1 MIARARY
8 AAFACAA
15 VQSLLLGCGSAP
27 DDAKLQVA
35 GQGAEAPKRAEA
47 AASASIPA
55 GAAASRPVASSER
68 GEAPGRVVSGAA
80 GSSAP
85 PDASGSATVTE
96 TADEIVD
103 PTGVWWTEAETI
115 GSEVLPWLGQL
126 DGTKIRFVMRVDV
139 SGSAPENI
147 VKFEFCQLQ
156 TEWTDP
162 MDPANITTIGFRP
175 NTVAAFSE
183 TRTIDLGGL
192 RAGDSVPLPS
202 LEFRGGTDESGMQI
216 DDDSDGNPAVTAW
229 VRTLLGIEI
238 EVFETITIPA
248 NLTLTAPDADT
259 LMGTLDFS
267 ADALII
273 SSNNVIIGAGT
284 PVTITPDSKA
294 VPVTVKRLP
303 GGAGT
308 DCTAL
313 PSTIQFTTVPPPP
326 PVLIPPP
333 EPAP

>member
-1 MIARARY
+1 M
-8 AAFACAA
+8 
-15 VQSLLLGCGSAP
+15 
-27 DDAKLQVA
+27 VA
-35 GQGAEAPKRAEA
+35 ENIDG
-47 AASASIPA
+47 
-55 GAAASRPVASSER
+55 
-68 GEAPGRVVSGAA
+68 
-80 GSSAP
+80 
-85 PDASGSATVTE
+85 T
-96 TADEIVD
+96 VD
-103 PTGVWWTEAETI
+103 PTGQWWTEAETI

-126 DGTKIRFVMRVDV
+126 DGAKIRFVMRVDV
-139 SGSAPENI
+139 SGVAPANT

-162 MDPANITTIGFRP
+162 MDPNNITTIGFRP

-183 TRTIDLGGL
+183 TRTIDLGNL
-192 RAGDSVPLPS
+192 RPGDKVPLPS

-216 DDDSDGNPAVTAW
+216 DDDGDGNPAVTAW
-229 VRTLLGIEI
+229 VRTLLGLEI
-238 EVFETITIPA
+238 EVYETINIPA
-248 NLTLTAPDADT
+248 TLDLTAPDADT

-267 ADALII
+267 ADALIV

-303 GGAGT
+303 SGAGA
-308 DCTAL
+308 DCSSV
-313 PSTIQFTTVPPPP
+313 PSTIKFTTVPPPP

>member
-1 MIARARY
+1 MIARAHFPT
-8 AAFACAA
+8 FACAA
-15 VQSLLLGCGSAP
+15 VQCLLLGCDNAADGSKPKAAAP
-27 DDAKLQVA
+27 TAGAPSRADDARSV
-35 GQGAEAPKRAEA
+35 
-47 AASASIPA
+47 SNVA
-55 GAAASRPVASSER
+55 GAAAPSASAASDR
-68 GEAPGRVVSGAA
+68 VGSPGSIVSATAGASAP
-80 GSSAP
+80 SSA
-85 PDASGSATVTE
+85 SGG
-96 TADEIVD
+96 ADVAENTDEPVD
-103 PTGVWWTEAETI
+103 PTGTWWTEAETV

-126 DGTKIRFVMRVDV
+126 DGAKIRFVMRVDV
-139 SGSAPENI
+139 SGVAPENV

-162 MDPANITTIGFRP
+162 MDPNNITTIGFRP

-192 RAGDSVPLPS
+192 RPGDKVPLPS
-202 LEFRGGTDESGMQI
+202 LEFLGGTDESGMQV
-216 DDDSDGNPAVTAW
+216 DDDGDGNPAVTAW
-229 VRTLLGIEI
+229 VRTLLGLEI
-238 EVFETITIPA
+238 EVFETINIPA
-248 NLTLTAPDADT
+248 TLDLTAPDANT

-294 VPVTVKRLP
+294 VPVTVKRFP
-303 GGAGT
+303 SGAGT
-308 DCTAL
+308 DCSSV
-313 PSTIQFTTVPPPP
+313 PSTIKFTTVPPPP

>member
-1 MIARARY
+1 MIARAPY
-8 AAFACAA
+8 AAFAFAA
-15 VQSLLLGCGSAP
+15 VQSLLLGCGSAA
-27 DDAKLQVA
+27 DGSKQEVA
-35 GQGAEAPKRAEA
+35 GQAATAPSRAENTA
-47 AASASIPA
+47 TAA
-55 GAAASRPVASSER
+55 GAAASGPVTSAERSGASS
-68 GEAPGRVVSGAA
+68 PVSSGSA
-80 GSSAP
+80 GSPAA
-85 PDASGSATVTE
+85 PDASGRASVAEDT
-96 TADEIVD
+96 DEPVD
-103 PTGVWWTEAETI
+103 PTGGWWTEAETV

-126 DGTKIRFVMRVDV
+126 DGAKIRFVMRVDV

-175 NTVAAFSE
+175 STVAAFSE
-183 TRTIDLGGL
+183 TRTIDLGNL
-192 RAGDSVPLPS
+192 RPGDSVPLPS
-202 LEFRGGTDESGMQI
+202 LEFRGGTDESGMQV
-216 DDDSDGNPAVTAW
+216 DDDGDGNPAVTAW

-303 GGAGT
+303 TGAGT
-308 DCTAL
+308 DCSAV

>member
-8 AAFACAA
+8 AAFAFAA
-15 VQSLLLGCGSAP
+15 VQSLSLGCGSAADGSKP
-27 DDAKLQVA
+27 KA
-35 GQGAEAPKRAEA
+35 AEPVRAA
-47 AASASIPA
+47 DTASASSAA
-55 GAAASRPVASSER
+55 GAAAPSLSAMSER
-68 GEAPGRVVSGAA
+68 GGPTGSIVSSTAGTSAPSNAASGGAA
-80 GSSAP
+80 NVA
-85 PDASGSATVTE
+85 E
-96 TADEIVD
+96 NEDEPVD

-126 DGTKIRFVMRVDV
+126 DGTKIRFVMRVEV

-147 VKFEFCQLQ
+147 VKFQFCQLQ

-162 MDPANITTIGFRP
+162 MDPNNITTIGFRP
-175 NTVAAFSE
+175 DTVAAFSE
-183 TRTIDLGGL
+183 TRTIDLGNL

-216 DDDSDGNPAVTAW
+216 DDDGDGNPAVTAW
-229 VRTLLGIEI
+229 VRTLLGLEI

-248 NLTLTAPDADT
+248 SLTLTAPDADT
-259 LMGTLDFS
+259 LQGTLDFS
-267 ADALII
+267 ADALIV

-294 VPVTVKRLP
+294 VPVTVNRLP
-303 GGAGT
+303 SGAGT
-308 DCTAL
+308 DCSDV

-333 EPAP
+333 EPVP

>member
-1 MIARARY
+1 MVTRALY
-8 AAFACAA
+8 ATFAFAA
-15 VQSLLLGCGSAP
+15 VQSLLGCGGAADGSKPNAAGQVAATPAAPNRADAAPSAMSSAP
-27 DDAKLQVA
+27 NAT
-35 GQGAEAPKRAEA
+35 P
-47 AASASIPA
+47 
-55 GAAASRPVASSER
+55 SRSDQ
-68 GEAPGRVVSGAA
+68 PGSLVTGTA

-85 PDASGSATVTE
+85 LDVSPGSNGE
-96 TADEIVD
+96 ENDDEAVD

-139 SGSAPENI
+139 SGVAPENV

-162 MDPANITTIGFRP
+162 ADPNNITTIGFRP
-175 NTVAAFSE
+175 ATVAAFSE
-183 TRTIDLGGL
+183 TRTIDLGNL
-192 RAGDSVPLPS
+192 HPGDDVPMPP

-216 DDDSDGNPAVTAW
+216 DDDGDGNPAVTAW
-229 VRTLLGIEI
+229 VRTLLGLEI
-238 EVFETITIPA
+238 EVYETINIPA
-248 NLTLTAPDADT
+248 TLDLTAPDADT

-267 ADALII
+267 ADALIVT
-273 SSNNVIIGAGT
+273 SNNVIIGAGT

-303 GGAGT
+303 AGAAT
-308 DCTAL
+308 NCSDV
-313 PSTIQFTTVPPPP
+313 PSTLTFTTVPPAPP
-326 PVLIPPP
+326 PLIPP